1 MTLPLRRQDARGQS
15 PGEGPRAGLDDS
27 CGAGSKGDRRYAW
40 AWIAAGDRRRHPLI
54 RRNLRD
60 PARVDYFWCFV
71 PQGRPVCLPILVKV
85 CGGRRTVEEDHE
97 FAWYVH

>member
-1 MTLPLRRQDARGQS
+1 MRADKVLAKV
-15 PGEGPRAGLDDS
+15 PGRAWTTTS

-60 PARVDYFWCFV
+60 PARVDYLWCFV

-85 CGGRRTVEEDHE
+85 CGRQRTVEEDHE